1 MNVIYVSYIL
11 EEMLYDNVVDILNE
25 LIKLKV
31 VSFLILMNK
40 DDVNEIKVLFYYDE
54 DMVGG
59 IMMME
64 YLLFKVYMFVKE
76 VLLLVKV

>member
-1 MNVIYVSYIL
+1 
-11 EEMLYDNVVDILNE
+11 MLYDNVVDILNE

>member
-1 MNVIYVSYIL
+1 MIYVSYIL